1 MLNLF
6 NQNADI
12 ESAIGE
18 ALSANP
24 NKKVVVKD
32 ASKALGKAVSN
43 GHADWIRHCGR
54 DQHDCRRDPQD
65 PDQELIHNQQ
75 PLTRA

>member
-12 ESAIGE
+12 ESAIDE

-24 NKKVVVKD
+24 NKKAVVKD

-43 GHADWIRHCGR
+43 GLLIGFAIVGAISMTADVIRKI
-54 DQHDCRRDPQD
+54 QTK
-65 PDQELIHNQQ
+65 N
-75 PLTRA
+75 

>member
-1 MLNLF
+1 MLNPF

-12 ESAIGE
+12 ESAIDE
-18 ALSANP
+18 DLSANP

-43 GHADWIRHCGR
+43 GLLIGFAIVSAISMTADVIRKI
-54 DQHDCRRDPQD
+54 QTK
-65 PDQELIHNQQ
+65 N
-75 PLTRA
+75 